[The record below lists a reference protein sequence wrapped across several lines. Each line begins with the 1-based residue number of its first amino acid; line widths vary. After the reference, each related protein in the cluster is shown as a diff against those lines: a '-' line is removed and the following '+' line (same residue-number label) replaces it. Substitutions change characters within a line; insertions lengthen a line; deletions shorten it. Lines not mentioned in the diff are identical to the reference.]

1 MIRKLKEKDIDRVIF
16 LEETFLTESI
26 GKEMLQDSLNTP
38 HLYFYVYE
46 LKDLVIGYIGACIL
60 ADQTEILNFVIDE
73 AFQRNGYGQLLLNK
87 IIEESINLNSTNIVL
102 EVNVSNQKGINFY
115 LKNNF
120 KNIHTRKNYYKDG
133 SDAYLMK
140 KEL

>member
-46 LKDLVIGYIGACIL
+46 LKGLVIGYIGACIL